1 MIAYCGYHS
10 FYYISSYSF
19 NCISMSV
26 FLDGMMGYVS
36 KLECTP
42 TDISVAFNK
51 THTKILRQ
59 NAYQNS
65 KTIPNFSNKSIPIQ
79 IKQCFVLVN
88 H

>member
-26 FLDGMMGYVS
+26 FLDRMMGYVS

-59 NAYQNS
+59 KQIHTN
-65 KTIPNFSNKSIPIQ
+65 SNKTMF
-79 IKQCFVLVN
+79 CFS
-88 H
+88 

>member
-26 FLDGMMGYVS
+26 FLDRMMGYVS

-65 KTIPNFSNKSIPIQ
+65 KTKTNPYQFN
-79 IKQCFVLVN
+79 FVLVN